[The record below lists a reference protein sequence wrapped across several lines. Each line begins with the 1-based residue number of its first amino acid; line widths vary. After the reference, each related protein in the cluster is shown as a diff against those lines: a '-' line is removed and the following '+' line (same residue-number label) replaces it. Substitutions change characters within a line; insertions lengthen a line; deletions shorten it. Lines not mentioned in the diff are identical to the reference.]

1 MNIGHMQE
9 VGASLCD
16 AVLQF
21 SIAENLIK
29 DVLIIPQAIKTKN
42 RAESVKT
49 ESDNFLRESRD
60 GRDMTCVGSLRD
72 MTREMREVGDAEQ
85 HRDSSGGH
93 KRSERR
99 EKKSGNLTLA
109 SMNATSF
116 TVLSDISA
124 ASGSTADDLSKRSPA
139 IDGKAR
145 LCGYYSYTLHFLY
158 SIPLHFMLLNSTQL
172 YSTPHYSTLLYYYS
186 NQVYSTLV

>member
-29 DVLIIPQAIKTKN
+29 DVLIVPQAIKTKN
-42 RAESVKT
+42 RAESVKL
-49 ESDNFLRESRD
+49 ESDNYLRESRD
-60 GRDMTCVGSLRD
+60 GRDVTCVGNLRD
-72 MTREMREVGDAEQ
+72 MTREMRDTGESEQ
-85 HRDSSGGH
+85 HREGAGGH
-93 KRSERR
+93 RRSERR
-99 EKKSGNLTLA
+99 EKKLGTLTLA
-109 SMNATSF
+109 SMNATSY

-139 IDGKAR
+139 IDGKAK
-145 LCGYYSYTLHFLY
+145 LFATAV
-158 SIPLHFMLLNSTQL
+158 TD
-172 YSTPHYSTLLYYYS
+172 TTLLY
-186 NQVYSTLV
+186 

>member
-29 DVLIIPQAIKTKN
+29 DVLIVPQAIKTKN
-42 RAESVKT
+42 RAESVKL
-49 ESDNFLRESRD
+49 ESDNYLRESRD
-60 GRDMTCVGSLRD
+60 GRDV
-72 MTREMREVGDAEQ
+72 TREMRDTGESEQ
-85 HRDSSGGH
+85 HREGAGGH
-93 KRSERR
+93 RRSERR
-99 EKKSGNLTLA
+99 EKKLGTLTLA
-109 SMNATSF
+109 SMNATSY

-139 IDGKAR
+139 TDGKA
-145 LCGYYSYTLHFLY
+145 
-158 SIPLHFMLLNSTQL
+158 
-172 YSTPHYSTLLYYYS
+172 
-186 NQVYSTLV
+186 